1 MTLARRIDKIK
12 IQNSCGIVYW
22 LHGNFTTGI
31 FAFQEKIFGAERRF
45 LFGNF
50 MKARNIRVEIEVNGK
65 NITDEIS
72 TYVKSV
78 SYTDVLDGEADTAE
92 ILLQDANRIWCE
104 DWFPQ
109 RGDTV
114 KITLIRQNWNGE
126 EVEILPLDFWEIDE
140 CENDYSYG
148 GGNECKVKLNSIPNN
163 TGLRSIDESHS
174 WEKVK
179 LSKIA
184 GDIAAEAGLT
194 LFYDTKE
201 DPEIARAEQ
210 SELSN
215 LAFLQKLCKDK
226 GLALKASDRKLII
239 FDEEKYE
246 GQTPIVTLHY
256 GTDAIKHFGGKAT
269 ISKIYKSCKVEYKH
283 GKKSEEISAE
293 YTDPSKKD
301 GMTLKINQKVETK
314 AEAEKLA
321 KKKLREK
328 NKEEIKISLTLV
340 GNFVYLSGNVIEF
353 AGHGFYDGNYII
365 EKATHKVG
373 NGYEVSVDLRKCLSG
388 Y

>member
-1 MTLARRIDKIK
+1 M
-12 IQNSCGIVYW
+12 S
-22 LHGNFTTGI
+22 
-31 FAFQEKIFGAERRF
+31 
-45 LFGNF
+45 
-50 MKARNIRVEIEVNGK
+50 ARNVLAYIYVNGK

-72 TYVKSV
+72 SYVTSV
-78 SYTDVLDGEADTAE
+78 TYTDVLDGEADTAE
-92 ILLQDANRIWCE
+92 IELHDANRIWCA

-109 RGDTV
+109 RGDTAAIELV
-114 KITLIRQNWNGE
+114 RFNWNGE
-126 EVEILPLDFWEIDE
+126 GEIDTLNLGQFEIDE

-163 TGLRSIDESHS
+163 TGLRSIDESRS

-301 GMTLKINQKVETK
+301 GMTLKINQKVETQ

-340 GNFVYLSGNVIEF
+340 GNFVYLSGNVIEL

-373 NGYEVSVDLRKCLSG
+373 KGYEVSVDLRKCLSG